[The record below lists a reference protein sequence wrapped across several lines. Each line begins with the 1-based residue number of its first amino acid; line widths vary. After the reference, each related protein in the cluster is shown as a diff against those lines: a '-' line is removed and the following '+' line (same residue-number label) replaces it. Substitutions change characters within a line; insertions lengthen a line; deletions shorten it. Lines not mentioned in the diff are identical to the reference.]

1 MRIAFISDIH
11 GNYDALKA
19 VLEDIKKSKI
29 DKIYCLGDIVNYYY
43 EPHKC
48 IDIFIKKKINSIK
61 GNHEN
66 ILFNA
71 LKNKKKKDY
80 YSKIYGHSININIEK
95 LRRKHIIFLK
105 KLKEKATVKIKNLK
119 IILAHGSPWSAN
131 TYIYPNFTKKIKNSL
146 AKYKADY
153 IFLGHTH
160 IPMNIKIN
168 ERTSII
174 NPGSVGQPRNKCN
187 NACWAIFDTEKRAIN
202 FIETKYKK
210 KKLIRNII
218 KYEGLNSKLKKY
230 FLN

>member
-1 MRIAFISDIH
+1 MQIAFISDIH

-19 VLEDIKKSKI
+19 VLKNIRKLRI
-29 DKIYCLGDIVNYYY
+29 NKIYCLGDIVNYYY

-48 IDIFIKKKINSIK
+48 INIFIKKKVESIK

-66 ILFNA
+66 IFFKI
-71 LKNKKKKDY
+71 LKDKKKINY
-80 YSKIYGHSININIEK
+80 YSKLYGNSININ
-95 LRRKHIIFLK
+95 LK
-105 KLKEKATVKIKNLK
+105 KLKKKHINFLKETKKTLTIKIKKLK
-119 IILAHGSPWSAN
+119 IILAHGSPWSSN
-131 TYIYPNFTKKIKNSL
+131 TYIYPNFTTKIKNSL

-168 ERTSII
+168 KKTSVI
-174 NPGSVGQPRNKCN
+174 NPGSVGQPRNRCN

-210 KKLIRNII
+210 KKLIQNIN
-218 KYEGLNSKLKKY
+218 KYEGANSKLKKY

>member
-1 MRIAFISDIH
+1 MRIAIISDIH
-11 GNYDALKA
+11 GNFDALKA
-19 VLEDIKKSKI
+19 VIKDIKKLKI
-29 DKIYCLGDIVNYYY
+29 DKVYCLGDIVNYYY

-48 IDIFIKKKINSIK
+48 INIFIKKKIKSIK

-66 ILFNA
+66 ILFETLQN
-71 LKNKKKKDY
+71 NKKRDY
-80 YSKIYGHSININIEK
+80 YSKIYGHSVDVNFKK
-95 LRRKHIIFLK
+95 LKKNHIVFLK
-105 KLKEKATVKIKNLK
+105 KLKEKLTIKIKNLK
-119 IILAHGSPWSAN
+119 IIFAHGSPWSAN
-131 TYIYPNFTKKIKNSL
+131 TYVYPNFKRKIKKAL
-146 AKYKADY
+146 VKYNADY

-168 ERTSII
+168 RKTSII

-187 NACWAIFDTEKRAIN
+187 NACWATFDTVNREIN

-210 KKLIRNII
+210 KKLIQNIN